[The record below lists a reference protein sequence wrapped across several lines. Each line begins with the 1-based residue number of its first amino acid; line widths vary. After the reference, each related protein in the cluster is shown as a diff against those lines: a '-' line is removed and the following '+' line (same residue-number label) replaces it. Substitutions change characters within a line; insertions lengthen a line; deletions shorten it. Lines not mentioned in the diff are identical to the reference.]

1 MKKVFSLLI
10 IAASFLSACYY
21 DNFKELNPFL
31 EEAICDTASTTTISF
46 AAQVV
51 PILQNQCGTG
61 NAICHNA
68 NSGKNLS
75 THTAVINT
83 YTGAKLLSSIT
94 WDGIASKSQM
104 PKNSGGVKI
113 DDCSIRIIELWINQG
128 RRDN

>member
-1 MKKVFSLLI
+1 MKKVFSILI
-10 IAASFLSACYY
+10 IAASFLTACYY
-21 DNFKELNPFL
+21 DNFKELNPL
-31 EEAICDTASTTTISF
+31 LDIGCDTASTTTISF
-46 AAQVV
+46 ASQVA

-61 NAICHNA
+61 NASCHNA
-68 NSGKNLS
+68 NSGRNLS

-128 RRDN
+128 RQDN